1 MFISKFLFVAFSF
14 GLINGVYAQDTAT
27 LLVKIFNENQVPLAG
42 EQILFEAETGI
53 FKTANVS
60 NREGMMKVK
69 LLGGNTYKIKVKTIG
84 EAEEYNTIAIPALP
98 KGQKYGENELTITI
112 YEAKTFT
119 LNNVYFDS
127 GKSTLQATSYKELD
141 ELLAYLKLKP
151 SIKIEIAGHT
161 DSEGND
167 DANMLLSENRAITVK
182 NYLIKNGI
190 ASTRIQT
197 KAYGETQPIATNE
210 TEEGR
215 SKNRRITINILP

>member
-1 MFISKFLFVAFSF
+1 MSIPKFLFVAFSF
-14 GLINGVYAQDTAT
+14 GLINGLYAQDTAT

-42 EQILFEAETGI
+42 EQILFEAETGN

-98 KGQKYGENELTITI
+98 KGQKYGESELTITI

-141 ELLAYLKLKP
+141 ELLAYLKLKS

-167 DANMLLSENRAITVK
+167 DANMLLSENRVITVK
-182 NYLIKNGI
+182 NYLVKNGI

-215 SKNRRITINILP
+215 SKNRRIAINILP